1 MYVIQFNNLSRLL
14 NKNFLQSSIR
24 ILIWGVLYYLI
35 DSFSLS
41 YLLDANGAAMAW
53 PPVGI
58 YISAILLTPA
68 RQRPFL
74 IAVIFAAD
82 ISANLQTET
91 ALITKIGYALLS
103 CGDALISAWVLLRF
117 VANPFVFS
125 KVKNF
130 LMYLLYSV
138 LLCHGFFSVL
148 VSGLTSYT
156 QGSDFWSGIVKSW
169 VADGVGNIMIVPFIV
184 SWVSPSS
191 WDLKKFSL
199 KRGIEIAVLL
209 GALIGSNILLFPY
222 SKNGIL
228 FSFII
233 NYLSFPFI
241 IWAILRFDM
250 KIVTLVLILL
260 AAVMLFNLMDDIDIF
275 TDGIMNGRFLIFQ
288 LYIASLTIIA
298 ILITSIITERNQ
310 AKVSLM
316 ENVKLLVEAE
326 RKLVFN
332 SIEIEER
339 ERSRYS
345 RELHDGLGPLLS
357 TIKMYMQS
365 LSESRDVD
373 KVKFIAEESEN
384 NIKIAI
390 QTMREVA
397 HGLSPFNLSNFG
409 YVNAVLDFTNRIN
422 KIRQLVID
430 FTYNSHVRFSDF
442 YEIILYRITTE
453 LINNTLK
460 HAHATHVEIAFNY
473 SAEKKNITLVY
484 NDNGKGFDISCK
496 EAKTG
501 MGLMNIRQRINIL
514 GGNFKIESVIGKG
527 CTIFLDFPLKEPDKL
542 VEHQST
548 TNSLK

>member
-1 MYVIQFNNLSRLL
+1 MAVNQFYSLPRLL
-14 NKNFLQSSIR
+14 NKKFLFCSLR
-24 ILIWGVLYYLI
+24 ILIWGFAYYWVASFSVTYLI
-35 DSFSLS
+35 DSKGV
-41 YLLDANGAAMAW
+41 AIAW

-68 RQRPFL
+68 KERPFL
-74 IAVIFAAD
+74 IAVIFMADIAAD
-82 ISANLQTET
+82 MHSGIS
-91 ALITKIGYALLS
+91 LITVIAYALLS
-103 CGDALISAWVLLRF
+103 AGDALISAWIMLRF
-117 VANPFVFS
+117 VANPFVFT
-125 KVKNF
+125 KIRNF
-130 LMYLLYSV
+130 LLYLLYSV
-138 LLCHGFFSVL
+138 VLCHGFFSLL
-148 VSGLTSYT
+148 VSGVTSYN
-156 QGSDFWSGIVKSW
+156 QGSDYWSGFLSSW
-169 VADGVGNIMIVPFIV
+169 VADGVGNVMIVPFIV
-184 SWVSPSS
+184 SWASLSKL
-191 WDLKKFSL
+191 DMKHFNL
-199 KRGIEIAVLL
+199 KRIIEMVILVV
-209 GALIGSNILLFPY
+209 ALIASNILLFPY

-241 IWAILRFDM
+241 IWAIFRFDM
-250 KIVTLVLILL
+250 KIVTLVLLL
-260 AAVMLFNLMDDIDIF
+260 LTMVMLFNLMDDIEVF
-275 TDGIMNGRFLIFQ
+275 RNGVINKHFFFFQ
-288 LYIASLTIIA
+288 LYIASISIISL
-298 ILITSIITERNQ
+298 LITSVTSERNQ
-310 AKVSLM
+310 ARLELM

-365 LSESRDVD
+365 LSDSRNAD

-409 YVNAVLDFTNRIN
+409 YVNAVLEFTNRIN

-430 FTYNSHVRFSDF
+430 FTYNTHVRFSDF

-460 HAHATHVEIAFNY
+460 HAHASQIEIAFNY
-473 SAEKKNITLVY
+473 SAEKKRITLVY
-484 NDNGKGFDISCK
+484 SDNGIGFDTSCK

-501 MGLMNIRQRINIL
+501 MGLMNIQQRIKIL
-514 GGNFKIESVIGKG
+514 GGNFRIESVIGKG
-527 CTIFLDFPLKEPDKL
+527 CTVYVDFPLKEANRQITSHNLQD
-542 VEHQST
+542 VI
-548 TNSLK
+548 

>member
-1 MYVIQFNNLSRLL
+1 MFTTLYHTLSGLL
-14 NKNFLQSSIR
+14 NKKFLLSSFR
-24 ILIWGVLYYLI
+24 ILIWGVLYYFI

-41 YLLDANGAAMAW
+41 YLLDANGAALAW

-91 ALITKIGYALLS
+91 ALITKIAYASLS

-138 LLCHGFFSVL
+138 ILCHGFFSIL
-148 VSGLTSYT
+148 VSSLTSYT
-156 QGSDFWSGIVKSW
+156 QGSDFWSGIIKSW

-184 SWVSPSS
+184 SWISPSS
-191 WDLKKFSL
+191 WDSKKFTL
-199 KRGIEIAVLL
+199 KRGIEIAILL
-209 GALIGSNILLFPY
+209 GTLVASNLLLFPY

-260 AAVMLFNLMDDIDIF
+260 SAVTLFNLMDDVEIF
-275 TDGIMNGRFLIFQ
+275 TDGIMNSHFLIFQ

-310 AKVSLM
+310 VKISLM
-316 ENVKLLVEAE
+316 ENVKLLVAAE

-365 LSESRDVD
+365 LSETSDTD

-409 YVNAVLDFTNRIN
+409 YVNAVLEFTKSIN
-422 KIRQLVID
+422 KMHEVVID
-430 FTYNSHVRFSDF
+430 FTYNSFARFSDF

-473 SAEKKNITLVY
+473 SVDKKNITLVY
-484 NDNGKGFDISCK
+484 HDNGHGFDISCK
-496 EAKTG
+496 ETKPG
-501 MGLMNIRQRINIL
+501 MGLMNIQERIRIL
-514 GGNFKIESVIGKG
+514 GGSFRIESVIGKG
-527 CTIFLDFPLKEPDKL
+527 CTIFVDFPVNEANKHIEAHRLQN
-542 VEHQST
+542 VT
-548 TNSLK
+548 

>member
-1 MYVIQFNNLSRLL
+1 MSVIQLHAHSGLL
-14 NKNFLQSSIR
+14 NKKFLHSFIR
-24 ILIWGVLYYLI
+24 IFIWGILYYFV

-41 YLLDANGAAMAW
+41 YLLDAKGAAMAW

-91 ALITKIGYALLS
+91 ALITKIAYASLS

-138 LLCHGFFSVL
+138 ILCHGFFSIL
-148 VSGLTSYT
+148 VSALTSYT
-156 QGSDFWSGIVKSW
+156 QGSDFWSGIIKSW

-209 GALIGSNILLFPY
+209 GALFASNILLFPY

-250 KIVTLVLILL
+250 KIVTLVLVLL
-260 AAVMLFNLMDDIDIF
+260 SAVMLFNLMDDIEIF
-275 TDGIMNGRFLIFQ
+275 TDGVMNGHFLIFQ

-316 ENVKLLVEAE
+316 ENVKLLIEAE

-365 LSESRDVD
+365 LSETSDAD

-409 YVNAVLDFTNRIN
+409 YVNAVLDFTRGIN
-422 KIRQLVID
+422 KIHELTID

-453 LINNTLK
+453 LISNTLK

-473 SAEKKNITLVY
+473 SEDKKNITLVY
-484 NDNGKGFDISCK
+484 RDNGRGFDASCK

-501 MGLMNIRQRINIL
+501 MGLANIKERVRIL
-514 GGNFKIESVIGKG
+514 GGNFRIESIVGKG
-527 CTIFLDFPLKEPDKL
+527 CTIFVDFPVNEANKRIEA
-542 VEHQST
+542 H
-548 TNSLK
+548 SLQNVT